1 MALGVKEQ
9 SSAARARQALF
20 ALGTP
25 RIPIV
30 AHPGWRSTLDKATAA
45 IEGGKKVV
53 AILGPE
59 GVGKTTL
66 LHEIAHVARQG
77 IARPVTVLDDADQL
91 GGAVMQRVAEVEN
104 GCLLMA
110 GRPELALELSLMG
123 PEAAIISMG
132 RVWQADVPA
141 YLDALCEQ
149 TGQAAALIS
158 PEAMERLG
166 AVSSGLPGALM
177 SVARMAALV
186 AAAAKAARVEPAH
199 VERAAQLYARREVL
213 PTSPAALAALL
224 GGEGEHETTPGA
236 RADTSPPR
244 QEPRAAAVRPPSR
257 SGPAVRPAILIAA
270 GSAILVTGFVLW
282 LGRNAPPGSH
292 APPAPPPAS
301 APAPSPP
308 AAPAPAIPAPAAPAA
323 PQPPPALP
331 QAAAPPPPPAPPAPA
346 VAPAPSAPP
355 AEPPAAV
362 ATPPAAPVPAPEAG
376 NPARN
381 AAAIIRTLPALAP
394 PLVVVNYAPGSA
406 TAQARA
412 AALAAALRANG
423 FATIAPS
430 PAEPDPDRRGIGFFF
445 FEDQDAA
452 AAVAETAKTAAG
464 QSLGTPGLLPLTR
477 ADSLPR
483 PGTIKVF
490 IAGDLKALSAPR
502 PR

>member
-1 MALGVKEQ
+1 MALGVTEQ

-25 RIPIV
+25 RTPMV

-91 GGAVMQRVAEVEN
+91 GGAVMQRVAEVGN
-104 GCLLMA
+104 GCLLLA

-166 AVSSGLPGALM
+166 AVSSGLPGVLM

-186 AAAAKAARVEPAH
+186 AAAAKADRVEAAH
-199 VERAAQLYARREVL
+199 VERAAHLYAGREVL

-224 GGEGEHETTPGA
+224 GGEEEHETTPGA
-236 RADTSPPR
+236 SVDASPPR
-244 QEPRAAAVRPPSR
+244 QEPRAAVRPPSR
-257 SGPAVRPAILIAA
+257 PGPAGPTGHLHRGRVRDPGHGIGALAGPERAFREPCPSSTSASIGSGPEPAGPEPAGPKLAGTARPAGPCTRRAVRSADAA
-270 GSAILVTGFVLW
+270 
-282 LGRNAPPGSH
+282 RH
-292 APPAPPPAS
+292 AAS
-301 APAPSPP
+301 RG
-308 AAPAPAIPAPAAPAA
+308 APAPAGSPVGSPARASGRARAIGAARRASGCDRDPAGRTGPRARSRQFRAQRGGDHPDAPGARPAARRRELRTRQHDGPGQGGGSGGGAA
-323 PQPPPALP
+323 
-331 QAAAPPPPPAPPAPA
+331 
-346 VAPAPSAPP
+346 S
-355 AEPPAAV
+355 E
-362 ATPPAAPVPAPEAG
+362 
-376 NPARN
+376 R
-381 AAAIIRTLPALAP
+381 IRDHHALA
-394 PLVVVNYAPGSA
+394 G
-406 TAQARA
+406 
-412 AALAAALRANG
+412 
-423 FATIAPS
+423 
-430 PAEPDPDRRGIGFFF
+430 
-445 FEDQDAA
+445 
-452 AAVAETAKTAAG
+452 
-464 QSLGTPGLLPLTR
+464 
-477 ADSLPR
+477 
-483 PGTIKVF
+483 
-490 IAGDLKALSAPR
+490 R
-502 PR
+502 PRS